1 MDIFYLHH
9 QNTWKYQQPLF
20 WKWPFNFEH
29 IVTIFTK
36 IKASELTIMD
46 LEGPIHQT
54 HHKFVVAI
62 VGERFFEYSSPKKS
76 KEITK
81 QVCHQEKHVNH

>member
-1 MDIFYLHH
+1 
-9 QNTWKYQQPLF
+9 
-20 WKWPFNFEH
+20 
-29 IVTIFTK
+29 
-36 IKASELTIMD
+36 MD